1 MDCRSKF
8 IEDLKCNVIIKGDQT
23 FTELARLYGYP
34 EENGANL
41 CKKDYYKFL
50 DDCKKQSKIKP
61 SVDVFMPDELLMSYK
76 SKGIASTV
84 ESAVKAVSTSK
95 VLENLTLKS
104 QWEAQGKGGEII
116 TLKSYTNNVN
126 PVILKQFRNDIVED
140 IKNYTKPN
148 GFYYSD
154 NTAKDNILI
163 ISLPD
168 YHVARHK
175 DYEESSNLYLES
187 ILRIFASVDMSKIEK
202 VLYIIGNDLFN
213 SDNVEYRTTR
223 GTQQF
228 DYLNW
233 KESWK
238 YTNKLV
244 LDSIELLKETALV
257 VDIIFVPG
265 NHDQSKI
272 YFLEDVVKAYY
283 HNDAQ
288 VNIIGDEN
296 IFKNYVWGNSLLV
309 FEHGEMKE
317 ADYPLIVA
325 SEFPK
330 QWGDSTYR
338 YVFCGHLHHTIVKEY
353 RGNLFVK
360 YLPSLSKS
368 SDWEKSRGYR
378 TCPKA
383 EANIINKDLGLIN
396 TITINI

>member
-50 DDCKKQSKIKP
+50 DDCKKHLPKSMIISDPEIEAQLALKKEIKDMYE
-61 SVDVFMPDELLMSYK
+61 SVIDS
-76 SKGIASTV
+76 SI
-84 ESAVKAVSTSK
+84 
-95 VLENLTLKS
+95 ENLTLKS

-126 PVILKQFRNDIVED
+126 PVILKQFRSDIVED